1 MPNLRDRRGLRETR
15 VSRYQ
20 LRVSTRARTGG
31 GWLSR
36 RVSQTGL
43 LTSIKRCCTCTR
55 VFYLY
60 FHTLESFTTLC
71 SAGIETCLG
80 HSSAKLITEG
90 WFGQQAKHICSLL
103 TMFKRLF
110 SKYSPNIV
118 KHRFTS
124 MSKLSGGVTRHTLD
138 SFQ

>member
-1 MPNLRDRRGLRETR
+1 MSFSHRELFVPNLRDRRGLRETR

-36 RVSQTGL
+36 RVTQIGL

-103 TMFKRLF
+103 TRREALKVP
-110 SKYSPNIV
+110 SIC
-118 KHRFTS
+118 
-124 MSKLSGGVTRHTLD
+124 KLNSVRNNL
-138 SFQ
+138 